1 MALPPALARDVMTIL
16 RPQTTIDHG
25 STVPD
30 WTQPPRETV
39 TVTGCSI
46 QPAAGADD
54 REHRDSISAVFT
66 VWAPVGTVIGSLD
79 RVMVDQYDGPLQISG
94 EPLIW
99 SVKMSLDH
107 VAFDLQ
113 AWRG

>member
-1 MALPPALARDVMTIL
+1 MALPSLARDVMTIL
-16 RPQTTIDHG
+16 RPTMVVDHG
-25 STVPD
+25 ASVPD

-39 TVTGCSI
+39 NVTGCSV

-66 VWAPVGTVIGSLD
+66 VWAPPGTEIGSLD
-79 RVMVDQYDGPLQISG
+79 RVLVDEYDGPLQITG
-94 EPLIW
+94 ERLTW
-99 SVKMSLDH
+99 AVDSKLDH
-107 VAFDLQ
+107 VVFDLT